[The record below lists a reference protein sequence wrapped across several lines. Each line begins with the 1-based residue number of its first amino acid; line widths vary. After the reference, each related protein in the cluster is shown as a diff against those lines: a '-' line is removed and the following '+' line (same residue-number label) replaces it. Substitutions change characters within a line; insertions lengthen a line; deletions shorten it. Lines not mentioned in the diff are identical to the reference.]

1 MYECYFYSF
10 THHNVLRYSVVYIHR
25 YRPSHQFETRC
36 IDRNK
41 HERKI
46 ITFKKNYLNLSLD
59 INITHNSFYY
69 ILVKQCFL
77 YIVIYVLNC
86 SIIVFIFSYRILSP
100 GKMFFRKGFY
110 ILKFLK
116 ESNYHF
122 VFFVIFTL
130 EKPVQFCCITIFD
143 SLWKLKNV
151 PFRLI
156 GTYRTISHLNL
167 PSLSPY
173 LYAPSILPIFYCFM
187 FYCLVTYIC

>member
-41 HERKI
+41 H
-46 ITFKKNYLNLSLD
+46 
-59 INITHNSFYY
+59 

-100 GKMFFRKGFY
+100 GKMFFRKVFY

-156 GTYRTISHLNL
+156 GTYRTISHLKL

-173 LYAPSILPIFYCFM
+173 LYAPSMYIFKVLNF
-187 FYCLVTYIC
+187 FITLFQQ